1 MRDAPHPEV
10 QPEDAP
16 FAGENFLRQSG
27 DALNIQ
33 KLQLFAWQSA
43 ARGNDVHLHANPTQG
58 EILHGQYQEKKET
71 LKSAN
76 KSTILATYGGE
87 EYLEKVPKELLAG
100 QTEDYVEYSRSG
112 QVIKGRESAKARTKY
127 DEDVYPGNHTSVWG
141 SWYNLSSA
149 QWGFACC
156 HSTIINSYCAGAAGI
171 RAVDESS
178 ADQLLNNPNAPSD
191 NRPSS
196 SGGNQLLTDRGK
208 RDQATELAEIKTQQ
222 ESSFSKRR
230 LGEGDLQLD
239 QGKLE
244 TALNEQRRK
253 RRKEDEEWMGD
264 KRPKYNS
271 FSGGAEVTEEELEA
285 YRRTRVAS
293 TEDPMANYVDEDK

>member
-1 MRDAPHPEV
+1 M
-10 QPEDAP
+10 
-16 FAGENFLRQSG
+16 
-27 DALNIQ
+27 
-33 KLQLFAWQSA
+33 
-43 ARGNDVHLHANPTQG
+43 
-58 EILHGQYQEKKET
+58 
-71 LKSAN
+71 
-76 KSTILATYGGE
+76 
-87 EYLEKVPKELLAG
+87 AG

-127 DEDVYPGNHTSVWG
+127 DEDGKRTMMCIDFRAQFSHYIVYPGNHTSVWG

-178 ADQLLNNPNAPSD
+178 AEQLLNNPNAPSD

-196 SGGNQLLTDRGK
+196 LGGDQPLAGRGK

-239 QGKLE
+239 RGKLE
-244 TALNEQRRK
+244 AALNEQRGK
-253 RRKEDEEWMGD
+253 RRKEREEDEEWMGD

-271 FSGGAEVTEEELEA
+271 YSGGAEVTEEELEA
-285 YRRTRVAS
+285 YRRTRIAS
-293 TEDPMANYVDEDK
+293 TEDPVSLESPLI